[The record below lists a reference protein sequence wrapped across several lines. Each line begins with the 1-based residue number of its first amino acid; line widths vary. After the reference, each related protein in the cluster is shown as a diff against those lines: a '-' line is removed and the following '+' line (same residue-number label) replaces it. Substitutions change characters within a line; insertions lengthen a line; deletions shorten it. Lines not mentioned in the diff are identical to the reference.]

1 MRHFALSKV
10 CKLLQKALRETRLG
24 KGLLLKYLFFE
35 WGGYFASNMRAY
47 LRGVGMFY
55 MDFVRSGLGWL
66 AVIICFFLFT
76 GLDDGL
82 C

>member
-1 MRHFALSKV
+1 
-10 CKLLQKALRETRLG
+10 
-24 KGLLLKYLFFE
+24 
-35 WGGYFASNMRAY
+35 MRAY
-47 LRGVGMFY
+47 LWGVGMFY